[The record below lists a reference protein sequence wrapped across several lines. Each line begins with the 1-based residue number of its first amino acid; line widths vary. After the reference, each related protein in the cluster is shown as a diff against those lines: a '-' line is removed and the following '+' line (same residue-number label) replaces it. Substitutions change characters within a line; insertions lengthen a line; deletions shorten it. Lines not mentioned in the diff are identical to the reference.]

1 MRRQGTRAKSG
12 SGGTS
17 RSQELIAGTSAIVVI
32 ALLAISGYFI
42 LHSGSNIKP
51 IVLLV
56 GADDTGS
63 VHTQLRQQ
71 VFGILDQTVAE
82 ALPHG
87 SHVIF
92 WSYDVNSHQY
102 SDIVPN
108 HAEDLWPTED
118 LIMKQHPTTYG
129 THPGIVLK
137 DMLATIQTNTTL
149 NRPVAIMLLTD
160 GEDQDPKE
168 TVTALKSISADPD
181 VKAVWFC
188 GATSQNGFRS
198 MLERRWAPIL
208 GNRLIVTGPD
218 DAETG
223 LNKFRMLIANST
235 QGN

>member
-1 MRRQGTRAKSG
+1 MRRQGIRANSG
-12 SGGTS
+12 RGGIS
-17 RSQELIAGTSAIVVI
+17 RSQEVVAGTSAIVVI
-32 ALLAISGYFI
+32 ALLAITGYFI
-42 LHSGSNIKP
+42 LHSSSNIKP
-51 IVLLV
+51 IALLV
-56 GADDTGS
+56 AADDTGS
-63 VHTQLRQQ
+63 VHTQMRQE

-82 ALPHG
+82 TLPHG

-118 LIMKQHPTTYG
+118 LIMKQHPTSYG

-137 DMLATIQTNTTL
+137 DMLTTIKSNEML

-160 GEDQDPKE
+160 GEDQAPKE
-168 TVTALKSISADPD
+168 TASALKSISSDPD
-181 VKAVWFC
+181 VRAVWFC

-208 GNRLIVTGPD
+208 GKRLIVTGPD

-223 LNKFRMLIANST
+223 LNKFRMLIST
-235 QGN
+235 PSQGN